1 MTDKGLRWVRVVE
14 TLDAVDPWALLAPLQ
29 DDGARLMAWASP
41 RQDISFV
48 AIGALL
54 EHRPVGP
61 NRFAE
66 STEWWGPIARAMKSQ
81 NLDGDAIADPTPACL
96 AGFAF
101 QADADRSGDWE
112 PWGDA
117 ALCVPEVLVWSAQ
130 GTAQAVYTI
139 DITDGPL
146 DQQLTTLRNQLRG
159 WLTRASP
166 LGLTPN
172 TPRPIAQQ
180 DSDSDWQQWRDRV
193 ESAQRQMAN
202 GHLQKVVLARAQSF
216 APAKAHSFDPLA
228 TAIAL
233 RDRQTNSTT
242 FLIRRKDGRAFL
254 GSSPEVLVR
263 LNNQHIETVALAGTR
278 RRGDGSTDCELS
290 ASLLDSNKD
299 RLEQNLVAT
308 AITDALRPITEHLEV
323 SPAPEVVRH
332 PDVQHLRTA
341 IKGRLTQ
348 QATIFDLV
356 QQLHPTPAV
365 GGLPRESALQWLGDN
380 EHLDRG
386 WYAGPVGWLTDQGDG
401 EFIVAIRS
409 VLMQPESASAFAGCG
424 LVSTSDPADEWEES
438 RVKLQTVR
446 RGLATGLNR

>member
-1 MTDKGLRWVRVVE
+1 MTDDGLRWVRVVE
-14 TLDAVDPWALLAPLQ
+14 ALDAVDPWSLLSPLQ

-41 RQDISFV
+41 QQDISFV

-66 STEWWGPIARAMKSQ
+66 STEWWGPIARAMRSQ
-81 NLDGDAIADPTPACL
+81 NLAGDAVTNSTPACL

-101 QADADRSGDWE
+101 QADTDRSDDWE

-117 ALCVPEVLVWSAQ
+117 ALCVPEVLVWTES
-130 GTAQAVYTI
+130 GTTQAVYTI
-139 DITDGPL
+139 DTALAPL
-146 DQQLTTLRNQLRG
+146 APQLKTLQAQLRG
-159 WLTRASP
+159 WLTRAAP
-166 LGLTPN
+166 LDLTPN
-172 TPRPIAQQ
+172 TPRPIAQPDC
-180 DSDSDWQQWRDRV
+180 DSEWQQWRDRV
-193 ESAQRQMAN
+193 ESAQRQMAD
-202 GHLQKVVLARAQSF
+202 GRLQKVVLARAQSF
-216 APAKAHSFDPLA
+216 APAEAHTFDPLA

-263 LNNQHIETVALAGTR
+263 LHDKHIETVALAGTR
-278 RRGDGSTDCELS
+278 RRGSGPNDHELG

-308 AITDALRPITEHLEV
+308 AITDALRPITDKLEV
-323 SPAPEVVRH
+323 SPSPEVVRH

-341 IKGRLTQ
+341 IQGRLTQ
-348 QATIFDLV
+348 HATIFDLV

-365 GGLPRESALQWLGDN
+365 GGLPRESALEWLGDN

-386 WYAGPVGWLTDQGDG
+386 WYAGPVGWLTERGDG
-401 EFIVAIRS
+401 EFVVAIRS